1 MVNISIKS
9 FLEAGVHFGHQARK
23 WNPRMKQYI
32 YGEKGD
38 LYIIDLQMTLEAL
51 KKACE
56 VVSDIVAGG
65 DEIIIVGTKKQA
77 QDIISEEADR
87 CGMLYINQ
95 RWVGGL
101 LTNFSMVRQAIERY
115 NTFLKIEEAGEIE
128 NLTKKELAKF
138 RRDKERLEKK
148 FKGIKN
154 LVRLPGAI
162 FVIDSRKEAIA
173 IREARKMDIPVIGVV
188 DTDCDPDK
196 VDYCI
201 PGNDDAIKS
210 IRLLTSKIADA
221 VLEGKARY
229 EETRKEEEKEEKITV
244 RKEAKPITAEEIEE
258 QILRVAERERK
269 MKRPLARKKGPFRQ

>member
-77 QDIISEEADR
+77 QDIISEEAAR

-101 LTNFSMVRQAIERY
+101 LTNFSTVRQAIERY

>member
-77 QDIISEEADR
+77 QDIISEEAAR

-115 NTFLKIEEAGEIE
+115 NTFLKTEEAGEIE

>member
-210 IRLLTSKIADA
+210 IRLITSKIADA

>member
-9 FLEAGVHFGHQARK
+9 FLEAGVHFGHQAKK

-77 QDIISEEADR
+77 QDIISEEAAR

-101 LTNFSMVRQAIERY
+101 LTNFSTVRQAIERY

-148 FKGIKN
+148 FKGIKS